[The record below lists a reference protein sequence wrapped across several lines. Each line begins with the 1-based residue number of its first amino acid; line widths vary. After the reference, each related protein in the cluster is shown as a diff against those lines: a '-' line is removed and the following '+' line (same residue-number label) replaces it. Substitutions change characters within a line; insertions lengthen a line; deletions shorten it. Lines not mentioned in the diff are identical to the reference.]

1 MFIMARSIL
10 HMGPDDLSNGKGHFH
25 FFKMAFTSLSKTTS
39 QLEHIPNGKYV
50 LRNPFWPL
58 ESSFLMRKSE
68 KKGPNF
74 LGWHGPIL
82 RLTFSKLF

>member
-1 MFIMARSIL
+1 MKMFIMARSIL
-10 HMGPDDLSNGKGHFH
+10 HMGPDDPSNGKGHFH

-58 ESSFLMRKSE
+58 DSSFLMRKSE
-68 KKGPNF
+68 KK
-74 LGWHGPIL
+74 
-82 RLTFSKLF
+82 RAKLFRSAWPDFKTYIL